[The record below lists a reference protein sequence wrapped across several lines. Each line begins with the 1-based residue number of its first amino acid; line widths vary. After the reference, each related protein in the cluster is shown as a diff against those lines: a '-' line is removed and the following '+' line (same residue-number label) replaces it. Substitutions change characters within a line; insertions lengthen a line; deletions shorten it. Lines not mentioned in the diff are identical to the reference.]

1 MSDSRKSLSGIY
13 WQLQI
18 CRWWTNAPLE
28 RGSCKRQRAEY
39 PVKMVFISFACFVGM
54 SLFLS
59 LFTPLFSPNSV
70 VAFLLSKSFQS
81 CLFLS
86 LFLCVYSINRNS
98 LVVWHWHW
106 INTIVP
112 LCVKELLLEQNNVL
126 CHNLMLYTTN
136 KKKSTSPLKPTVWMN
151 SLPSRLSDMLLHAH
165 AEHVYCIKYFLILLM
180 VPCVSSILILARL
193 S

>member
-1 MSDSRKSLSGIY
+1 M
-13 WQLQI
+13 
-18 CRWWTNAPLE
+18 PLWSA
-28 RGSCKRQRAEY
+28 GL
-39 PVKMVFISFACFVGM
+39 VKGKGRNTLLKWC
-54 SLFLS
+54 LFLLHVLWECLYFS
-59 LFTPLFSPNSV
+59 LYSHRFFPPIQLWPFCSPNHFNLV
-70 VAFLLSKSFQS
+70 F
-81 CLFLS
+81 FLS
-86 LFLCVYSINRNS
+86 LFLCVYWINRNS

-165 AEHVYCIKYFLILLM
+165 AKHVYCIKYFLILLM